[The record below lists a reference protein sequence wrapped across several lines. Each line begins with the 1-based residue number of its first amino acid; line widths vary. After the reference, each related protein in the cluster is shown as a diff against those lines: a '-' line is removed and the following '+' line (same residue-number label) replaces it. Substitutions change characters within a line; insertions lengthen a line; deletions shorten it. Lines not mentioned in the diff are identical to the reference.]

1 MNEFESQVRMSA
13 DQLLADG
20 NLPTADKIAGMLG
33 LEVADVEEALDAW
46 VLSLKDAVDRDLSAT
61 KNTQVSVPEVLG
73 DQINKI
79 WELAVKEAS
88 VALRQ
93 ELDTTRV
100 TDEEEQRSA
109 GDMVRDAEGRY
120 RELERRHREQS
131 QILEQHNQTARG
143 LEAEINVLKANLAT
157 EMNLRKKVEQLRAN
171 SESELTQLRKQ
182 HEDSKKV
189 FDNRIKE
196 EHRQAL
202 EAVSRA
208 EVETRHYR
216 NALEKMREDA
226 GRSEAELTRE
236 VHELQGLMARKDARI
251 DMQDASVKDLE
262 AEQEELKQSL
272 STYSREIALLN
283 SRLLKETN
291 NNRRLESQAKE
302 QDEEIRRLNQRVALA
317 SNESSKRE
325 NGLRMQLKD
334 RDEQLTRSNA
344 RINSLEKRVT
354 SQEDQIRRLNS
365 RL

>member
-1 MNEFESQVRMSA
+1 MNEFESQVRMAA

-20 NLPTADKIAGMLG
+20 RLPTADKVAGMLG
-33 LEVADVEEALDAW
+33 LAVADVEAALNSWA
-46 VLSLKDAVDRDLSAT
+46 LSLKDAVDRHRSAAN
-61 KNTQVSVPEVLG
+61 NTHVSVPEVLG
-73 DQINKI
+73 DQINQI
-79 WELAVKEAS
+79 WELALEEAS
-88 VALRQ
+88 VALKQ
-93 ELDTTRV
+93 ELDTTRL

-109 GDMVRDAEGRY
+109 GDMFRDVEGRY
-120 RELERRHREQS
+120 SELERRYREQS

-143 LEAEINVLKANLAT
+143 LEAEINVLKANFAT

-171 SESELTQLRKQ
+171 AESELTQLRKQ
-182 HEDSKKV
+182 YEDTKKV

-196 EHRQAL
+196 EQRQAL

-216 NALEKMREDA
+216 NSLEKMREDA

-236 VHELQGLMARKDARI
+236 VHELQGQVARKDARI

-262 AEQEELKQSL
+262 AEQEEFKQSL
-272 STYSREIALLN
+272 STYSREIAVLN

-291 NNRRLESQAKE
+291 NNRRLESQTKE

-317 SNESSKRE
+317 SNEASKRE
-325 NGLRMQLKD
+325 NGLRLQLKD

-344 RINSLEKRVT
+344 RVNSLEKRVT
-354 SQEDQIRRLNS
+354 AQEDQIRRLNS